1 MSTQNNNQQQQGN
14 EADPNEQFGA
24 IVRRISAGLNSLKLA
39 GILGFSNSFQY
50 RRYGYIDHKRED
62 QSKEGIVNRAKKSP

>member
-39 GILGFSNSFQY
+39 GILARLVS
-50 RRYGYIDHKRED
+50 
-62 QSKEGIVNRAKKSP
+62 RAAAGLADAQARVVA